1 MMLVSE
7 DQLAWEDL
15 QVSHVDDPTP
25 VVYVLDSEDVAV
37 CSAGYVV
44 WWKNRVLLARHDWRH
59 FSWFL
64 CLVVVDSVLK
74 VHLSSS
80 SPVFIG
86 EVHLWNLIAQL
97 PHKNISACVDV
108 GVGGCIHVHFV
119 LVIFSTAESF
129 LEFFVFIACAFFFF
143 LLFLFAR
150 LLCFVF
156 FALSLFLLSLSLL
169 LLFLL
174 LLSND
179 GFELSKSYSL
189 EI

>member
-1 MMLVSE
+1 MWMILPLSSMFLTRKTLLFAPPGTWPDE
-7 DQLAWEDL
+7 KTGYCWLDMTDAISLDL
-15 QVSHVDDPTP
+15 S
-25 VVYVLDSEDVAV
+25 
-37 CSAGYVV
+37 V
-44 WWKNRVLLARHDWRH
+44 WLRLIA
-59 FSWFL
+59 
-64 CLVVVDSVLK
+64 CAQ
-74 VHLSSS
+74 VHLPSS

-86 EVHLWNLIAQL
+86 EVHLRNLIAQL
-97 PHKNISACVDV
+97 PHKKIFPHVWMW
-108 GVGGCIHVHFV
+108 GWVGGCMCVHVHFV
-119 LVIFSTAESF
+119 LVVFSTAESF

-143 LLFLFAR
+143 LLFLFAC

-179 GFELSKSYSL
+179 GFKLSKSYSL

>member
-1 MMLVSE
+1 MTDAISLGFS
-7 DQLAWEDL
+7 
-15 QVSHVDDPTP
+15 
-25 VVYVLDSEDVAV
+25 
-37 CSAGYVV
+37 V
-44 WWKNRVLLARHDWRH
+44 WLRLIA
-59 FSWFL
+59 
-64 CLVVVDSVLK
+64 CAQ

-86 EVHLWNLIAQL
+86 EVHLRNLIAQL
-97 PHKNISACVDV
+97 PHKKIFPHVWMWGWVGACM
-108 GVGGCIHVHFV
+108 CLHVHFV
-119 LVIFSTAESF
+119 LVVFSTAESF
-129 LEFFVFIACAFFFF
+129 LEFVFIACTFFFF

-150 LLCFVF
+150 FLCFVF

-189 EI
+189 KI